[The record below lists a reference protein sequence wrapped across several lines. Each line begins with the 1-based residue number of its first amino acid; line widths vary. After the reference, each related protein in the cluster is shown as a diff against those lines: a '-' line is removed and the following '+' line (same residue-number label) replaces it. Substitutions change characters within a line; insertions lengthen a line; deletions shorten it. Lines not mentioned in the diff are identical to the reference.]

1 MDTIAKNVFVEDQ
14 FPGVTLG
21 VISQSRGL
29 IQIDAPPAP
38 EDGRSWRA
46 SMMGMGEGHERVLVN
61 LDSHPDRT
69 LGVRAMD
76 CTVIAHE
83 KTALAFQNRPNT
95 FKAQGDETGANW
107 EGIPG
112 LGSVRWAPP
121 EISFAQQMTLHW
133 SDTPVILESHPGP
146 TSGAIWVILPDEKI
160 VFVGD
165 AVAKGR
171 PPFLAHADIP
181 AWLEA
186 LELLQSA
193 DYKGYTVVSGR
204 GGRCLRKPYAVR
216 SIRSNGSMI
225 RSKNWERNV
234 PLQQLLRN
242 LPTSSSRI
250 TKLLL
255 RGINNICIACD
266 TVCRII
272 TFVIINLPHVTPWMS
287 SEHPASF

>member
-1 MDTIAKNVFVEDQ
+1 MDTIAKNVFVEDR

-46 SMMGMGEGHERVLVN
+46 AMMGMGEGHERVLVN

-107 EGIPG
+107 EAIPG

-146 TSGAIWVILPDEKI
+146 TTGAIWVILPEEKI

-165 AVAKGR
+165 AVAKSQ

-186 LELLQSA
+186 LDLLQSP

-204 GGRCLRKPYAVR
+204 GGVVTPQSVR
-216 SIRSNGSMI
+216 SQADSLKKIHDKI
-225 RSKNWERNV
+225 DKLSKKR
-234 PLQQLLRN
+234 
-242 LPTSSSRI
+242 SSSAAVE
-250 TKLLL
+250 KLADQILKDYKAPAAKHKQYSHRL
-255 RGINNICIACD
+255 RYGLQNYYI
-266 TVCRII
+266 RHYQ
-272 TFVIINLPHVTPWMS
+272 PS
-287 SEHPASF
+287 SRNAVEE

>member
-1 MDTIAKNVFVEDQ
+1 MDAIAKNVYIEER

-21 VISQSRGL
+21 VIVQSRGL

-38 EDGRSWRA
+38 EDGRAWRA
-46 SMMGMGEGHERVLVN
+46 SLMGMGNGHERVLIN

-69 LGVRAMD
+69 LGVRMMD

-83 KTALAFQNRPNT
+83 MTARAFQNRPNT

-107 EGIPG
+107 EAIPG

-121 EISFAQQMTLHW
+121 EISFVQKMSLHW

-146 TSGAIWVILPDEKI
+146 TSGAIWVILPEEKV

-165 AVAKGR
+165 AVAKGQ

-186 LELLQSA
+186 LDLLQGA
-193 DYKGYTVVSGR
+193 DYKGFTVISGR
-204 GGRCLRKPYAVR
+204 GGVVSPQAVR
-216 SIRSNGSMI
+216 SQADSLKKIHTKIDKLGSKRSSAA
-225 RSKNWERNV
+225 NV
-234 PLQQLLRN
+234 TDKLADQVLKGYKAPAARHKQYAQRLRFGLRN
-242 LPTSSSRI
+242 YYARHYSSSSR
-250 TKLLL
+250 
-255 RGINNICIACD
+255 
-266 TVCRII
+266 TV
-272 TFVIINLPHVTPWMS
+272 VD
-287 SEHPASF
+287 E